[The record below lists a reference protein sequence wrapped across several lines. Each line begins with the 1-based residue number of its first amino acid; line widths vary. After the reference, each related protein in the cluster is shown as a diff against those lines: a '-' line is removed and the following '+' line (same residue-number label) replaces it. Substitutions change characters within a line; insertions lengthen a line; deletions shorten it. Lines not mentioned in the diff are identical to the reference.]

1 VEETKPTAERPG
13 PIQLLAVAFPG
24 SRFKGEILPE
34 LDRLKR
40 RRIVRVLD
48 LLLVRKDRLGNVMV
62 GTASDLDWEEAT
74 ALGSYVGGLA
84 GLATGGA
91 EGFER
96 GAMVGAAEMA
106 DGHIFDEDDVFRLAE
121 ALGDDMSAV
130 LLLLQ
135 HTWARPFLDAV
146 EDAGG
151 IELMNEW
158 VRPESIFNVEMPAH
172 ADG

>member
-1 VEETKPTAERPG
+1 MEGNTPSAERAG

-24 SRFKGEILPE
+24 NRFKGEILPE

-48 LLLVRKDRLGNVMV
+48 LLIVRKDRIGNVLV

-74 ALGSYVGGLA
+74 ALGSYFGGLA
-84 GLATGGA
+84 GLAAGGA

-106 DGHIFDEDDVFRLAE
+106 DGHVFDEEDVFRLGE

-135 HTWARPFLDAV
+135 HTWARPYLDAV

-151 IELMNEW
+151 IQLMNEW
-158 VRPESIFNVEMPAH
+158 VRPESIFNVEVRAPT
-172 ADG
+172 DG

>member
-1 VEETKPTAERPG
+1 MGANKPTAERPG
-13 PIQLLAVAFPG
+13 PIQLMAVAFPG
-24 SRFKGEILPE
+24 NRFKGEILPE

-96 GAMVGAAEMA
+96 GAMFGAAEMA
-106 DGHIFDEDDVFRLAE
+106 DGHVFDDEDVFRLGE
-121 ALGDDMSAV
+121 ALGDDMSAI

-135 HTWARPFLDAV
+135 HTWARPLLDAV
-146 EDAGG
+146 ENAGG

-158 VRPESIFNVEMPAH
+158 VRPESIFDVETSAR
-172 ADG
+172 AGG